1 MASPDLPRITAAH
14 WRRWLMLSLL
24 AIAVAHAL
32 DPLAW
37 QYLRNPKVNDT
48 DWGRMLRTLGYLPLW
63 VVLAGAM
70 RLHTADDALRRMRTQ
85 LLVLAPLAGGLTAE
99 VLKLLIRRLRPDA
112 DAFGYVFRT
121 FSEGPLSNRGMG
133 MPSSH
138 VLVAFAGATALGMLF
153 PRVRTLALVL
163 AAGCALTRILA
174 LGHFLSDTVVAAC
187 LGWAVAHV
195 VAGALTRRI
204 T

>member
-1 MASPDLPRITAAH
+1 MHSSDLPHPAPVP
-14 WRRWLMLSLL
+14 WRRWLLVTLIATL
-24 AIAVAHAL
+24 AAHAL

-37 QYLRNPKVNDT
+37 QHLRLPKVNDT

-63 VVLAGAM
+63 VVLAVVS
-70 RLHTADDALRRMRTQ
+70 RLQTGEAALRSYRTT

-99 VLKLLIRRLRPDA
+99 LLKLAIRRLRPDPEQ
-112 DAFGYVFRT
+112 FGYLFRT
-121 FSEGPLSNRGMG
+121 FAEGPMSNRGMG

-138 VLVAFAGATALGMLF
+138 VLVAFAGAAALGILF
-153 PRVRTLALVL
+153 PRLRWLAVIL
-163 AAGCALTRILA
+163 AAGCALTRVLA

-187 LGWAVAHV
+187 LGWLVAHL
-195 VAGALTRRI
+195 VAGTLARRA